1 MFRSFDLGRAGYGPA
16 RPVSIMEIVIR
27 TPEPADL
34 DTIFQMMRRFAA
46 FEGLTE
52 YMTPDPAELRAAVF
66 GERAFVEV
74 LLAVCGDVPAGYAIF
89 YPHFSSFR
97 GETGYFLEDIYIDEA
112 FRGSGVGKALLR
124 AIARRGRERGFTR
137 IDFQVS
143 ASNSNAISFYRSLG
157 AVANEDERHF
167 KFSNAAFDKLAL

>member
-1 MFRSFDLGRAGYGPA
+1 
-16 RPVSIMEIVIR
+16 METIIR
-27 TPEPADL
+27 TPYPAEI
-34 DTIFQMMRRFAA
+34 DTIFEMMRRFAA
-46 FEGLTE
+46 FEDLTE
-52 YMTPDPAELRAAVF
+52 YMTADPAELRAAVF
-66 GERAFVEV
+66 GENAFVEA
-74 LLAVCGDVPAGYAIF
+74 LIAVCGDVPAGYAIF

-97 GETGYFLEDIYIDEA
+97 GESGYYLEDIYIDEA

-124 AIARRGRERGFTR
+124 AIARLGRERGFTR

-167 KFSNAAFDKLAL
+167 KFSDAAFEMLAQ